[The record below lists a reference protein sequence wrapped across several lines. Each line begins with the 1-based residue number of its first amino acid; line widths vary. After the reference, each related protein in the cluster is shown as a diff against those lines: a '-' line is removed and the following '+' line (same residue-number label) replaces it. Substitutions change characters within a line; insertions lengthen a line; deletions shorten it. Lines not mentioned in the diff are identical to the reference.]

1 MLYDRRNAS
10 IRGAAM
16 TKSGLVSCP
25 ALQFR
30 ERLGRS
36 FCKPAFNLLERE
48 VEIGAD
54 KNRILID
61 VETLIAALC

>member
-1 MLYDRRNAS
+1 
-10 IRGAAM
+10 M